1 MDNTNSIDTIEF
13 KMPAKPD
20 YVGMMRLAISGIAS
34 RMEFTIEKIEDLK
47 IAISEACTNAVQYA
61 YDNTKDKI
69 VFISCNVHSDKLE
82 ITVKDTGKGFSID
95 EPKQASSNSL
105 TDSPSLGLGIT
116 FIKNL
121 MDEAEFKSEPGE
133 GTEVRMVK
141 YR

>member
-1 MDNTNSIDTIEF
+1 
-13 KMPAKPD
+13 MPAKPD

-61 YDNTKDKI
+61 YDNKKDKI
-69 VFISCNVHSDKLE
+69 VLISCAVHSDKLE
-82 ITVKDTGKGFSID
+82 ITVKDTGKGFSI
-95 EPKQASSNSL
+95 EEKKKPSSNSL

-116 FIKNL
+116 FIKSL